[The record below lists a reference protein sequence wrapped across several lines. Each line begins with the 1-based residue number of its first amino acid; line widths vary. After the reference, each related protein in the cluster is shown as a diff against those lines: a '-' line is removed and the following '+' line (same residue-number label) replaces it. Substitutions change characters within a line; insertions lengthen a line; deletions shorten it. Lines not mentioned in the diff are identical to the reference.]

1 MPALIGQPLA
11 FLTAKIIGRVSDDL
25 EFKLFYYTL
34 SKEVERI
41 DGFNRP
47 VLPKIDAGETTLYC
61 NL

>member
-34 SKEVERI
+34 